1 MIQENYFTA
10 LPDIQ
15 DHFEKLVDWD
25 KIVEACEQNFQN
37 HKEYKKNGNELL
49 ALAPS
54 SVEET
59 KESYK
64 ICLEAAG
71 ELAGKVVAPC
81 AAEMDKE
88 GLKFDKGKIIFP
100 KTMLDCYAKSLE
112 TGISYYG
119 ISRYCGGLGFPI
131 TVQSML
137 FELMSRADS
146 SFCIAMSAPNIVEI
160 VERYADEEVVKEWL
174 PLITKGELWSA
185 MALTEPNYGSDL
197 PNIATRAEQ
206 DAEGKWLLNGTKR
219 FITHACGF
227 NDVPALIITLAR
239 TGKAGSGARGL
250 SLFIVKS
257 TDVEIAGIE
266 KKLGL
271 HCSPTC
277 EVVYENTAGIL
288 IGKEGLGLLKYAM
301 GMMNGA
307 RLAVASQ
314 SMGVAQAAVSEAKKY
329 ASEREQFGRMIKDIP
344 AVRKTL
350 RSMER
355 ELLAMRCLLYEAS
368 RCVDLYQWP
377 KLELEIE
384 RKGKTPS
391 EVLGSSEIRK
401 WEKLANFYTPLAKY
415 YLSEMCNRLAY
426 DGLQVFGGAGY
437 TQDYDLARIF
447 RDARIT
453 NIYEGTT
460 HLQIVAA
467 VGGVSAGMAPK
478 GYLRGYIE
486 GEMQI
491 FSASSVLQNLYKDFE
506 ELCLEFRQ
514 IKSGERRDELAFEA
528 VESSARFLCSML
540 LERSLTKFSG
550 EKAKERKAF
559 VQEFNIDSQA
569 ITKANFIRIKEQGSS
584 S

>member
-15 DHFEKLVDWD
+15 NHFEKLIDWSQ
-25 KIVEACEQNFQN
+25 IVESYEQNFQD
-37 HKEYKKNGNELL
+37 HKEYKESNNELL

-54 SVEET
+54 NVKEA

-64 ICLEAAG
+64 ICLESIG
-71 ELAGKVVAPC
+71 ELVGKVVAPC

-88 GLKFDKGKIIFP
+88 GLKFNNGRVVFP
-100 KTMLDCYAKSLE
+100 KAMQNCYAKMLE
-112 TGISYYG
+112 TGSSCYG
-119 ISRYCGGLGFPI
+119 ISRRHGGIGLPS
-131 TVQSML
+131 TAQSILLEVMA
-137 FELMSRADS
+137 RADS
-146 SFCIAMSAPNIVEI
+146 SFCLAAGTPNIAEI
-160 VERYADEEVVKEWL
+160 VERYADEKIVKEWI
-174 PLITKGELWSA
+174 PRVAKGELWSA

-197 PNIATRAEQ
+197 PNITTRAEQ
-206 DAEGKWLLNGTKR
+206 DAKGKWLLNGTKR

-227 NDVPALIITLAR
+227 NDIPALIVSLAR
-239 TGKAGSGARGL
+239 TAKPGSGARGL
-250 SLFIVKS
+250 SLFIVEG
-257 TDVEIAGIE
+257 TDVEIPSIE

-271 HCSPTC
+271 TCSPTC
-277 EVVYENTAGIL
+277 EVVYEDTPGIL
-288 IGKEGLGLLKYAM
+288 IGKEGLGLVKYAI

-329 ASEREQFGRMIKDIP
+329 ASERMQFGRLIKDIP
-344 AVRKTL
+344 AVRKTI
-350 RSMER
+350 RFMDR

-368 RCVDLYQWP
+368 HCLDLYQWP
-377 KLELEIE
+377 KLQIE
-384 RKGKTPS
+384 RKAKSPS
-391 EVLGSSEIRK
+391 EVAHGSEIRK

-426 DGLQVFGGAGY
+426 DGLQLLGGSGY
-437 TQDYDLARIF
+437 TEDYDLARIY

-467 VGGVSAGMAPK
+467 IGGISAGMAPK
-478 GYLRGYIE
+478 GYLREYIGE
-486 GEMQI
+486 EMQK
-491 FSASSVLQNLYKDFE
+491 FSASPALQELYKDFDNISTR
-506 ELCLEFRQ
+506 FRQ
-514 IKSGERRDELAFEA
+514 IKNSEKRDELAFEA
-528 VESSARFLCSML
+528 VESAARFLCSML

-550 EKAKERKAF
+550 QEAEERNSF

-569 ITKANFIRIKEQGSS
+569 ILKANLFRIKALHS
-584 S
+584 